1 MKKFLSVLL
10 ALAVA
15 FTFTFGSS
23 MSAFADVTNNDTIT
37 SNTLALV
44 NEVESMGLTAVKDNG
59 DVAYSSTWT
68 VKEANWEL
76 AYAKAFDNLTTAVVN
91 VGTATDLAD
100 VSGTPTDLQ
109 NSIAILKAIGVEG
122 ITAAS
127 TKAQVKLAIVDYLT
141 NTTNG
146 KTYVADAAAPAL
158 IAQLAADKDAAIA
171 AVATV
176 DTSIYSTTVY
186 TADTKK
192 AGYPWKSYKYVSG
205 TNIVVDKDCYV
216 AKDIAESVKTAV
228 TDGLKTVGDT
238 TGMKTVAEATTAK
251 ANLTTLFNASIQ
263 LNGDTHNAGIEDAD
277 ETWTYTLKNTAI
289 LTSAVETADSAS
301 DAAAVAAGKATIAS
315 NIAAFKRNNAYLNAS
330 TDEKAAYDAY
340 LAAYETAETY
350 LVENGVA
357 GHPAGTIATP
367 TDQAI
372 IVANVKLAATAKED
386 AEAYKAETNNDGS
399 VKYDAKI
406 VDANL
411 KSVLTAIYGS
421 SSAYSYT
428 KTALIANNAEIS
440 YVTVASK
447 TSLKAVLADA
457 LDEENLK
464 LGETS
469 YYDLEFKAVKAAAEA
484 FNTAIDA
491 AKTSKDVTDAT
502 NAYNKAIDD
511 IDTAAEVL
519 AYFTGAGKLNATVDA
534 EKVKLDAYAASLAAQ
549 QGTTDPLVFDITDT
563 GKALAETGAD
573 GTLIRFYIDNNARTK
588 DEITA
593 LYSAAKAVLDGA
605 KTTSAL
611 KSEAAAVV
619 AKIAALPAKA
629 AITTA
634 DKAAI
639 VDAYDAYDKL
649 NAGFKKYVTNKTTL
663 DTAITAVK
671 TAEMNAILKAVKV
684 LPAVSAVTVA
694 DKAAVKAAADMIDA
708 YNETEMYNVSP
719 KYTNA
724 TVNAL
729 VDKIIALELDA
740 LKAAVKAI
748 PAAKNIT
755 AADEATI
762 KAARAAYDEFL
773 ANYGDLLADEQNAAL
788 LTALEA
794 AEKTIVAAE
803 ETVAPLVEAEK
814 WTATDVK
821 ASLFDS
827 SRKLTIWRTSKTSIR
842 VTSVGSVADIKDH
855 GYTVEYKFYKKAPGA
870 ASYKL
875 VKTTSSNKYTY
886 TNLKKGTNK
895 FQVKVKVYDADGKLV
910 ATKMTYYRAAK
921 IK

>member
-15 FTFTFGSS
+15 FTFTFGST
-23 MSAFADVTNNDTIT
+23 MSAFASVTNNDTIT
-37 SNTLALV
+37 SDTLALV
-44 NEVESMGLTAVKDNG
+44 NSVESTGLLAVQDNEN
-59 DVAYSSTWT
+59 VKYSGTWE

-76 AYAKAFDNLTTAVVN
+76 AYAKAFDNLADAVVN
-91 VGTATDLAD
+91 VATASDLDD
-100 VSGTPTDLQ
+100 VTGTPTDLQ
-109 NSIAILKAIGVEG
+109 NSIAILKAVGVQG
-122 ITAAS
+122 ISAAS
-127 TKAQVKLAIVDYLT
+127 TKAQVKLAIIDYLT

-146 KTYVADAAAPAL
+146 KTYVAPAAAPAL
-158 IAQLAADKDAAIA
+158 IAQLTADKDAAIA

-192 AGYPWKSYKYVSG
+192 AGYAWKSYKYASG
-205 TNIVVDKDCYV
+205 TDIDVDKDCYV
-216 AKDIAESVKTAV
+216 AKDIAESVKAAV

-238 TGMKTVAEATTAK
+238 TGMKTVAEATAAK
-251 ANLTTLFNASIQ
+251 LNLTTLFDNQIQ
-263 LNGDTHNAGIEDAD
+263 LNGDNHNTGVEDAD
-277 ETWTYTLKNTAI
+277 ETWTYTLKNTRI

-301 DAAAVAAGKATIAS
+301 DAATIAAGKAAIAS
-315 NIAAFKRNNAYLNAS
+315 YIAAFKKNNAYLNAT

-350 LVENGVA
+350 LVENGVS
-357 GHPAGTIATP
+357 GHPEGTIATP

-372 IVANVKLAATAKED
+372 IVANVKIATTAKED

-399 VKYDAKI
+399 AKYDAKK

-411 KSVLTAIYGS
+411 KTELTAIYTS
-421 SSAYSYT
+421 DSAYTYD
-428 KTALIANNAEIS
+428 KTALIAGADIS

-447 TSLKAVLADA
+447 TNLKAAMAKKVNATDA
-457 LDEENLK
+457 TNLK
-464 LGETS
+464 YNNVK
-469 YYDLEFKAVKAAAEA
+469 YYDLEFKAVQAAVEA
-484 FNTAIDA
+484 YNVAIDA

-502 NAYNKAIDD
+502 TEFNKAMAD
-511 IDTAAEVL
+511 IDPASVVL
-519 AYFTGAGKLNATVDA
+519 GYFTGAGKLNATVDA
-534 EKVKLDAYAASLAAQ
+534 EKVKLDAYAGALAAQ

-563 GKALAETGAD
+563 GKALDETGAA
-573 GTLIRFYIDNNARTK
+573 GTLIAFYIDNNARTK

-629 AITTA
+629 AITVA

-639 VDAYDAYDKL
+639 VDAYDAYDNL
-649 NAGFKKYVTNKTTL
+649 NAGFKKYVTNKATL

-671 TAEMNAILKAVKV
+671 TAEMNAILTAVKA

-708 YNETEMYNVSP
+708 YNETVMYNLADD
-719 KYTNA
+719 YENA
-724 TVNAL
+724 TVETL
-729 VDKIIALELDA
+729 VAKIKGLELDA

-748 PAAKNIT
+748 PATKNIT

-773 ANYGDLLADEQNAAL
+773 ANYGDSLEAGD

-803 ETVAPLVEAEK
+803 ATVAPLVEAEK

-827 SRKLTIWRTSKTSIR
+827 SRKLTIWRTSKTSIK

-895 FQVKVKVYDADGKLV
+895 FQVKVVVKDADGNVV
-910 ATKMTYYRAAK
+910 ASKWTYYRAAK